1 MKMWVSILKLKIDN
15 VPTDQ
20 SLILFRSNI
29 VTPGRLVSIN
39 KWEFASQIGTVT
51 INSDTDGSPALLGT
65 LNLIHKNNGSHKFEC
80 LAYLGN
86 IRT

>member
-15 VPTDQ
+15 VKTDQ
-20 SLILFRSNI
+20 SLTLFRNNI

-65 LNLIHKNNGSHKFEC
+65 LSLIHKNNGSHKFEC

>member
-65 LNLIHKNNGSHKFEC
+65 LNLIHKNNGSHKFE
-80 LAYLGN
+80 
-86 IRT
+86 